1 MLRLY
6 AKAVSFKPI
15 SETSGTACSGERI
28 FFSELKVTT
37 AVELMSNNH
46 ENKTSNYDLKL
57 V

>member
-6 AKAVSFKPI
+6 AKAFSFKPI
-15 SETSGTACSGERI
+15 SETSGTACSGENNCFRVKM
-28 FFSELKVTT
+28 FTT

-46 ENKTSNYDLKL
+46 ENKTSNYDMKL